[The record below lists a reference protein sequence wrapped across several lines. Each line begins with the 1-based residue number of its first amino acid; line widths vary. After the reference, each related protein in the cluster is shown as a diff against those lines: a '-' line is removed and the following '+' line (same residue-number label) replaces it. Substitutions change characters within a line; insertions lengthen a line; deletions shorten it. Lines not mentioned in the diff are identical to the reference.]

1 MPGGQGLQAGPGGR
15 VGIGVAHEGMG
26 WVTGLTPDLPQ
37 VVVFCP
43 ASPST
48 VGEGLPGKLWACPP
62 PARRRRKPHARRAS
76 SRRRQKRGRKGPPLS
91 GIASREGVPVPER
104 TGATTERSGNRP
116 SPGRGHS
123 SSREQRGVWG
133 AVRYRVRPSGCWWLG
148 ERPGL
153 CGQGGRAHLPC
164 CRLRPRPRPSLRMT
178 PNYFLEI
185 RPERKSSL
193 PAENEHDPR
202 CPQAGGPGP
211 SGAIGPFVLKFHK
224 PLSKRV

>member
-15 VGIGVAHEGMG
+15 VGIGVAHEGVG
-26 WVTGLTPDLPQ
+26 WVMGLSPDLQ
-37 VVVFCP
+37 RAIVFCP

-48 VGEGLPGKLWACPP
+48 VGEGLPGKLRACPRG
-62 PARRRRKPHARRAS
+62 ARRRHKPHARRAS
-76 SRRRQKRGRKGPPLS
+76 GRRRQKQGRRGPPA
-91 GIASREGVPVPER
+91 GEGVPVPER
-104 TGATTERSGNRP
+104 TGTTTERSGNRP

-123 SSREQRGVWG
+123 SSREQRGCG
-133 AVRYRVRPSGCWWLG
+133 VRPATACVRREGAPGCWWLG

-153 CGQGGRAHLPC
+153 CGQGGRVHLPC
-164 CRLRPRPRPSLRMT
+164 CQLCPGPRPSRRMT

-211 SGAIGPFVLKFHK
+211 RGAIGPFELKFHK